1 MSGTPGRQPPESAGL
16 RAVQARAGG
25 LGAAALS
32 PRQANVPSGN
42 RARFSVAEGLV
53 T

>member
-1 MSGTPGRQPPESAGL
+1 MRPPGRQPPESAGL

-32 PRQANVPSGN
+32 PKANTAMRSTE
-42 RARFSVAEGLV
+42 VA
-53 T
+53 